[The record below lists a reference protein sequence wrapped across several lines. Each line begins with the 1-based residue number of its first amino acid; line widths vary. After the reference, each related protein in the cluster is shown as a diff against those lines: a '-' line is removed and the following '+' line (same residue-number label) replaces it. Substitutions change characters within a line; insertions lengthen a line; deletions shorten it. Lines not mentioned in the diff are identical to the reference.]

1 MQGRFD
7 AFYKNSV
14 DDAAFAGIWGY
25 QHGRSAKLAANFG
38 ATARLKA
45 RNNAR
50 WHLRVLGRRL
60 EHRRNFIPVSNSDQ
74 KLLLGLHD

>member
-1 MQGRFD
+1 MTRLLQ
-7 AFYKNSV
+7 AFGDIS
-14 DDAAFAGIWGY
+14 AGVQQSLRRISG
-25 QHGRSAKLAANFG
+25 QL
-38 ATARLKA
+38 ARLKA

-74 KLLLGLHD
+74 KLLLGLRD